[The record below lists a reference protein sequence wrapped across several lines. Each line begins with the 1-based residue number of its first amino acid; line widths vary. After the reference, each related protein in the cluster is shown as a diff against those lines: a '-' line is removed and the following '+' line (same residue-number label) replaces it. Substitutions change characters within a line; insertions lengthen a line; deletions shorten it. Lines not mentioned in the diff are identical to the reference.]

1 MAYCSKAFKACRKSR
16 AKIIVKRFFDNNYI
30 TPQSIACC
38 SLLQLCRILLLKF
51 NSLGYIYTTVFF
63 DSNMENTHLLLS
75 FYLVSHFMVKTR
87 YCIFK
92 NLVQSNINFVN
103 TTLTVIIII
112 FIISWCSQ
120 CMMKIS
126 FISIT
131 STVFLKKS
139 FLLAGNVDELPS
151 CQVRL
156 SEKKKGEVWSMF
168 C

>member
-1 MAYCSKAFKACRKSR
+1 
-16 AKIIVKRFFDNNYI
+16 
-30 TPQSIACC
+30 
-38 SLLQLCRILLLKF
+38 
-51 NSLGYIYTTVFF
+51 
-63 DSNMENTHLLLS
+63 MENTHLLLS

-103 TTLTVIIII
+103 TTLTVIKII

-131 STVFLKKS
+131 STVFLKKP

-156 SEKKKGEVWSMF
+156 SEKKKGKCEVCFVNDYLFNVICMLTCIQHKFVLNHVAKISLAISQTRCYTGQWSDLQPTHWLSSIWANK
-168 C
+168 